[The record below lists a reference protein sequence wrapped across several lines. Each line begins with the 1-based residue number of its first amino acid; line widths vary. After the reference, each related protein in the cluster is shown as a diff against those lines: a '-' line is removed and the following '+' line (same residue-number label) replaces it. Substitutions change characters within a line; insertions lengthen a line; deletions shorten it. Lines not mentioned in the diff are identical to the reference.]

1 MPAATTKAE
10 LLETTQKEF
19 AKLSKLLEGVSKA
32 TTVLPHDD
40 TTIKDLIA
48 HRAHW
53 TRLFF
58 GWYATGQRGEHVHFP
73 AEGYKWNALKDY
85 NAMLR
90 EKYANKSWE
99 DVQEMLDQ
107 SYEQLCTFIEEHS
120 QSALYDDP
128 MKGANNNWTTGRW
141 AEAAGASHYRSAA
154 KYVRSVL
161 RATK

>member
-1 MPAATTKAE
+1 MPAAKTKAE
-10 LLETTQKEF
+10 LLEVTQKEF
-19 AKLSKLLEGVSKA
+19 TKLSKLLEGIDEPTA
-32 TTVLPHDD
+32 TLPYDD
-40 TTIKDLIA
+40 TTIKDVIA

-53 TRLFF
+53 THLFF
-58 GWYATGQRGEHVHFP
+58 GWHATGQREGHVHFP
-73 AEGYKWNALKDY
+73 AEGYKWSALKAY

-107 SYEQLCTFIEEHS
+107 SYEQLCTFIDEQS

-154 KYVRSVL
+154 RYVRSAL